1 MVSAAEH
8 YRSAFIN
15 TLSSSSLSIS
25 LDFAYEREQP
35 QTQWERSNFVLEQQ
49 QLVHLEQQRKQ
60 LQQREQQQEQQKTLQ
75 EKLLL
80 LSQMESNNWP
90 MNQATP
96 TTTWTPLGYQAW
108 PQSAVTAAGA
118 AAAAASVRNS
128 PVHTISP
135 GVIRPPPGLETAN
148 FMNNNNNGCQL
159 PAVGDAVAPLQVN
172 HNSNNH
178 IDHTHNATT
187 QQQQQQVDDERR
199 MSLGMS
205 TMPTQY
211 DPFTSP
217 SSIWSDNWRQRNNH
231 MN

>member
-1 MVSAAEH
+1 M
-8 YRSAFIN
+8 
-15 TLSSSSLSIS
+15 LS
-25 LDFAYEREQP
+25 LDFAYEHEQP
-35 QTQWERSNFVLEQQ
+35 QTQWERSNFILEQQ
-49 QLVHLEQQRKQ
+49 QLVQLEQQRKQ
-60 LQQREQQQEQQKTLQ
+60 QQQREQQREQQQEQQKTLQ

-96 TTTWTPLGYQAW
+96 TTTWSPLGYQAW
-108 PQSAVTAAGA
+108 PQTGVTAAGAVVA

-148 FMNNNNNGCQL
+148 FMNNNNCPL

-187 QQQQQQVDDERR
+187 QQQQQQQVDDERR

>member
-1 MVSAAEH
+1 M
-8 YRSAFIN
+8 
-15 TLSSSSLSIS
+15 LSLSLS
-25 LDFAYEREQP
+25 LDFAYEREQ
-35 QTQWERSNFVLEQQ
+35 TQWERSNFILEQQ
-49 QLVHLEQQRKQ
+49 QLVQLEQQRK
-60 LQQREQQQEQQKTLQ
+60 QQQEQQKTLQ

-108 PQSAVTAAGA
+108 PQSGVTAAG
-118 AAAAASVRNS
+118 AASVRNS
-128 PVHTISP
+128 PVHTISH

-148 FMNNNNNGCQL
+148 FMNNNNSCQL

-187 QQQQQQVDDERR
+187 QQQQQQQVDDERR